1 MSRSNSIVV
10 GCVAAASFAITA
22 SAARAGGPLEP
33 RLVRDINPGNDD
45 SLAEMFVPFNGAIY
59 FRATDGTNGTEL
71 WRTDGTTAGTQMVT
85 DLRPG
90 PANGFPGNL
99 TVAGGSLYFN
109 GYTEPTGSKVFRSD
123 GTAAGTQLLIDT
135 FPGMSGGTFG
145 PPLPDNFTTHGNLV
159 LFSATDPQGGY
170 ELWRTDGTT
179 AGTARVKDIHP
190 GEQWSVPVGLTP
202 FNGKVYFA
210 ADDLFTPDPG
220 GGPTGFFDRELFV
233 TDGTAD
239 GTVRVKDINPGP
251 MPSIPI
257 GFRVLGSQ
265 LLFTAND
272 GTNGSELWASDGTTD
287 GTRLLQD
294 INPTGASNPMHSAI
308 AGSRM
313 FFNADDGTSGA
324 ELWVTDGTDAG
335 TRLVKD
341 VNPSG
346 ESLPLN
352 LTPVGNRVF
361 FSADD
366 GTHGTELWVS
376 DGTADGTR
384 LVKDINVGDE
394 RSSPL
399 EMIAFGDQLFFTAI
413 DPNDAAFTVRTQ
425 LWVTDGTEEGTQM
438 LFEEPGDS
446 FGYAIN
452 HLTLLGNEL
461 LFTAPSGEDPDGF
474 SINVELHAITVPE
487 PGAATAL
494 LGMGALARR
503 RGRWR

>member
-1 MSRSNSIVV
+1 MRRPTRVFVGSLAAGIALNSA
-10 GCVAAASFAITA
+10 GLAHAGTG
-22 SAARAGGPLEP
+22 AAR
-33 RLVRDINPGNDD
+33 LVKDINPGNDD
-45 SLAEMFVPFNGAIY
+45 SFAEMFVPFNGAVY
-59 FRATDGTNGTEL
+59 FRAMDGEHGTEL

-85 DLRPG
+85 DLRAG
-90 PANGFPGNL
+90 PANGFPDEIA
-99 TVAGGSLYFN
+99 VAGGSLYFN
-109 GYTEPTGSKVFRSD
+109 GYTEANGSKVFRSD
-123 GTAAGTQLLIDT
+123 GTAAGTQLLADT

-145 PPLPDNFTTHGNLV
+145 PPLPSNFTTFGNLV
-159 LFSATDPQGGY
+159 LFSATDPNGGY
-170 ELWRTDGTT
+170 ELWRTDGTPG
-179 AGTARVKDIHP
+179 GTARVKDIHP
-190 GEQWSVPVGLTP
+190 GEQWSVPVGLTN

-233 TDGTAD
+233 TDGTEA
-239 GTVRVKDINPGP
+239 GTTRVKDINPGP

-272 GTNGSELWASDGTTD
+272 GTTGGELWASDGTTA
-287 GTRLLQD
+287 GTRLLKD
-294 INPTGASNPMHSAI
+294 INPNGASSPMHSAI
-308 AGSRM
+308 AGNRM
-313 FFNADDGTSGA
+313 FFNADDGTRGA
-324 ELWVTDGTDAG
+324 ELWVTDGTEAG

-341 VNPSG
+341 VNPTG
-346 ESLPLN
+346 ESLPLS
-352 LTPVGNRVF
+352 LTPVGSRVF

-376 DGTADGTR
+376 DGTEAGTR
-384 LVKDINVGDE
+384 LVKDINAGDE

-413 DPNDAAFTVRTQ
+413 DPDDATFTVRTQ
-425 LWVTDGTEEGTQM
+425 LWVTDGTEAGTQM

-446 FGYAIN
+446 FGYSIN

-461 LFTAPSGEDPDGF
+461 LFMAPSGVDPDGF

-494 LGMGALARR
+494 LGAGALLLRR
-503 RGRWR
+503 LRGR

>member
-1 MSRSNSIVV
+1 MRRPTRVFIGTLAV
-10 GCVAAASFAITA
+10 GLTLSG
-22 SAARAGGPLEP
+22 AGLAHGGTGVP
-33 RLVRDINPGNDD
+33 RLVKDINPGNDD
-45 SLAEMFVPFNGAIY
+45 SFAEMFVPFNGAVY
-59 FRATDGTNGTEL
+59 FRATDGAHGTEL

-85 DLRPG
+85 DLRAG
-90 PANGFPGNL
+90 PANGFPDEI

-109 GYTEPTGSKVFRSD
+109 GYTEANGSKVFRSD
-123 GTAAGTQLLIDT
+123 GTAAGTQLLADT

-145 PPLPDNFTTHGNLV
+145 PLLPSNFTTYGNLV

-239 GTVRVKDINPGP
+239 GTTRVKDIHPGP
-251 MPSIPI
+251 MPSIPV
-257 GFRVLGSQ
+257 GFRVLNNQ

-272 GTNGSELWASDGTTD
+272 GTTGAELWASDGTPD
-287 GTRLLQD
+287 GTRLLKD
-294 INPTGASNPMHSAI
+294 INPAGASSPMHSAI
-308 AGSRM
+308 AGNRM
-313 FFNADDGTSGA
+313 FFNADDGMRGA
-324 ELWVTDGTDAG
+324 ELWVTDGTEAG

-341 VNPSG
+341 VNPTG
-346 ESLPLN
+346 ESLPLGI
-352 LTPVGNRVF
+352 TPAGGRVF
-361 FSADD
+361 FAADD

-376 DGTADGTR
+376 DGTEAGTR
-384 LVKDINVGDE
+384 LVKDINLGDE

-413 DPNDAAFTVRTQ
+413 DPDDAAFTVRTQ
-425 LWVTDGTEEGTQM
+425 LWVTDGTEAGTQM

-446 FGYAIN
+446 FGYSIN
-452 HLTLLGNEL
+452 NLSLLGNEL
-461 LFTAPSGEDPDGF
+461 LFTAPSGVDPDGF

-487 PGAATAL
+487 PGAVTAL
-494 LGMGALARR
+494 LGIGAVLLRR
-503 RGRWR
+503 ARWR